1 MLWASILSTV
11 LAKYGLQR
19 AAQKNWLPKNHYQ
32 RKAIECL
39 KNSDISG
46 AIDNNMV
53 VLRKDPDYEE
63 AQIVRELILMSL
75 DTEMENLDAAIRKNT
90 TEIEILKNSL
100 RAIKRKYTALTIL
113 NAAALPIIT
122 LLLLFF
128 STIITGE
135 SITSIQH
142 NLTFI
147 AVYSIS
153 VFSIGFVYMKYY
165 LFHEFR
171 SPVIRYRETCETI
184 RYKISVYEQEVK
196 KIQSKIKEYNRLR
209 KNAYSNTYSKAAS

>member
-11 LAKYGLQR
+11 LAKYGLKH

-39 KNSDISG
+39 KKSDISG
-46 AIDNNMV
+46 AIDNNVV

-75 DTEMENLDAAIRKNT
+75 DTEMENLDAAIQKNT
-90 TEIEILKNSL
+90 TEIEILKKSL
-100 RAIKRKYTALTIL
+100 RTIQLKHIALVIL
-113 NAAALPIIT
+113 HSAALPIIT

-128 STIITGE
+128 STIITE
-135 SITSIQH
+135 ENITSIQY
-142 NLTFI
+142 NFTFI
-147 AVYSIS
+147 AIYSIS

-165 LFHEFR
+165 LFNEFR
-171 SPVIRYRETCETI
+171 SPVIRYREICETI

-196 KIQSKIKEYNRLR
+196 KIQSKIRNYIKLR
-209 KNAYSNTYSKAAS
+209 ENAYSDTYSKAAS